1 MAKKKAPTLVVR
13 RVMDDRRSATDAF
26 VSLILRDAKNLP
38 PTLENQTLADYNV
51 NSVNRAAS
59 QEG

>member
-1 MAKKKAPTLVVR
+1 MAKKKAPTIVVR

-26 VSLILRDAKNLP
+26 VSLILRDTKNLR
-38 PTLENQTLADYNV
+38 PTLENQTTVGYNV

>member
-13 RVMDDRRSATDAF
+13 RVMDNRRSATDAF
-26 VSLILRDAKNLP
+26 VSLILRDAKNLR
-38 PTLENQTLADYNV
+38 PTLEKQSTADYNI
-51 NSVNRAAS
+51 NSVVRAAS